1 MGKLKHNNHL
11 NFHFLILLREIDRGC
26 RGPVSIILMGSGV
39 LGDVLDAA
47 LGGHDDTMED
57 DDIEA
62 PEADGGLVRASPS
75 WSGTSE
81 SRRCVR
87 YHWLECVSGSCDW
100 LSLL

>member
-1 MGKLKHNNHL
+1 
-11 NFHFLILLREIDRGC
+11 
-26 RGPVSIILMGSGV
+26 MGSRV

-57 DDIEA
+57 DIEA
-62 PEADGGLVRASPS
+62 PEADGGLVRAPLS

-87 YHWLECVSGSCDW
+87 YHWLDFLSRRFDW